1 MLNLFQVTGR
11 LRATGYGFVICDVG
25 LGFFA
30 ICGICVMISLFWS
43 VCPRLQPKAGV
54 ISGGDPDIPLLKW
67 VGPKRLKEAQDLAD
81 VADVSECVGYA
92 AAVDDRSK
100 AMEDRQGA
108 QEGLVKCEALA
119 QVSGL
124 RRTTSQLFDDLTMG
138 FLQTRAWIVVSSVA
152 KR

>member
-1 MLNLFQVTGR
+1 MLNYRFFLYVFQVTGR

-54 ISGGDPDIPLLKW
+54 ISGDDPEIPLLKW

-100 AMEDRQGA
+100 AMESKG
-108 QEGLVKCEALA
+108 
-119 QVSGL
+119 
-124 RRTTSQLFDDLTMG
+124 
-138 FLQTRAWIVVSSVA
+138 LQTSLPTLSKEQRKIDKERKKALSNA
-152 KR
+152 KHLLK